1 MEQGESR
8 RASAVLWPPSTSHA
22 VMFTH
27 ETGTWPSQRRTRIG
41 APAQL
46 WSGFPSVEACY
57 PHLLS
62 PCAPNPGAP
71 MSLTRTKAPLRWMTY
86 LLHVHFRT
94 VYSHNTSYCV
104 VIQLVT
110 EKSRIPPPMVCLNNP
125 SPQLFTWLSI
135 SDQFWSGVKNF
146 GFSFLCLN
154 AQKYI

>member
-110 EKSRIPPPMVCLNNP
+110 EKSRIPPPWSASITRVPNYLHGR
-125 SPQLFTWLSI
+125 LFQI
-135 SDQFWSGVKNF
+135 NF
-146 GFSFLCLN
+146 DPVWKTLDFPFC
-154 AQKYI
+154 A